1 MKELRLAAKIIK
13 TLTKDRLHY
22 PDRLLLDTIGLIARC
37 GILLVL
43 YYYVFKLN
51 NGTINNTTFVFAAWS
66 VFLYFIFSVMR
77 LRDISR
83 MIMQDVQSGNV
94 EILMNRPISYLSYR
108 MWWQIGSGFY
118 SFAIIS
124 VLATIVMI
132 IFVGLPKTMLSAI
145 FLSTLVLTFI
155 FSVILSLIL
164 YSLVGLSAFWIE
176 DANPVFWLVD
186 KAVMILGGSYLPVA
200 LFPPLMYQL
209 AIYSP
214 FGACQF
220 IVHTVY
226 ESWGNDW
233 YWLIGI
239 QLLWIAI
246 AGAVMALVFS
256 RAKRKISINGG

>member
-37 GILLVL
+37 GILLIL

-83 MIMQDVQSGNV
+83 MIMQDVQSGNI

-118 SFAIIS
+118 SFAVIS
-124 VLATIVMI
+124 VLATLAMI
-132 IFVGLPKTMLSAI
+132 MLVGLPETMLLPI
-145 FLSTLVLTFI
+145 FLPTLILTFI
-155 FSVILSLIL
+155 FSIVLSLFL
-164 YSLVGLSAFWIE
+164 YALVGLLAFWIE
-176 DANPVFWLVD
+176 DVNPVFWLVD

-209 AIYSP
+209 AVYSP

-220 IVHTVY
+220 VVHTVY
-226 ESWGNDW
+226 KSWSADW
-233 YWLIGI
+233 YRFVGI
-239 QLLWIAI
+239 QLLWILITAS
-246 AGAVMALVFS
+246 VVYWVFN
-256 RAKRKISINGG
+256 RAKRKVSINGG